1 MSYFSLKKVLTYF
14 IMIERYRALRD
25 ISAIITELDI
35 WSPPY
40 SEFTRRERES
50 GEAQPCDEVENIQLQ
65 RGAAGL

>member
-14 IMIERYRALRD
+14 IMIERYRALGD

-40 SEFTRRERES
+40 SEFTRRER
-50 GEAQPCDEVENIQLQ
+50 GEAQPCDEAENIQLQ

>member
-40 SEFTRRERES
+40 SEFTRRERER